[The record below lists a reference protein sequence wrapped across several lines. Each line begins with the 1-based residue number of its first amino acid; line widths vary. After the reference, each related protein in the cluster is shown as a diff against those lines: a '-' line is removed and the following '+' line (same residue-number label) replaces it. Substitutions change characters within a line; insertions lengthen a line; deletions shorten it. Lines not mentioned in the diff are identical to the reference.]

1 MREKDIK
8 RQVLKQLNKEFPKW
22 RRLPRKEK
30 KRIAKE
36 VLQSMV
42 AKHTSNEQATG
53 LPIHEL
59 TNTPIPMPGMI
70 KLAEMEQFIEK
81 ATRSLLSFPVKRWP
95 NRFDDAEL
103 QAIDAL
109 VDDR

>member
-8 RQVLKQLNKEFPKW
+8 RQVLKQLKKEFPNW
-22 RRLPRKEK
+22 RRLSGKEK

-36 VLQSMV
+36 VLQSVV
-42 AKHTSNEQATG
+42 AKLTSNEHVSEI
-53 LPIHEL
+53 PVHEL

-70 KLAEMEQFIEK
+70 KLAKMEQFIEK

-95 NRFDDAEL
+95 NCLDDADL

-109 VDDR
+109 